1 MDTQAGTTDDAMPS
15 IKSEG
20 SSSMSVISYRDML
33 KARIAGVDRQISLAR
48 VDLKSAQLAIQTNQT
63 ICDSLVESLVKA
75 EEEVTKFN
83 RSGPSTSAPDSDDE
97 VHHSDDQYKS
107 GKGKQRARR

>member
-33 KARIAGVDRQISLAR
+33 KARIDGVDRQISLAR
-48 VDLKSAQLAIQTNQT
+48 VDLKSAQLAIETNQS
-63 ICDSLVESLVKA
+63 IRNSLVESLAKA
-75 EEEVTKFN
+75 EEEVTRLN
-83 RSGPSTSAPDSDDE
+83 LSGPSTSAPHSDNEVHDSDD
-97 VHHSDDQYKS
+97 QRTS